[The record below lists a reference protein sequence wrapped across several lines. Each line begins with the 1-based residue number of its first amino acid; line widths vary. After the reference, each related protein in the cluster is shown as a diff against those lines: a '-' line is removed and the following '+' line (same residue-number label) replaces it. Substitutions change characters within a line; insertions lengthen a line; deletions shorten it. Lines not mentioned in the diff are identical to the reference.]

1 MPKDCHRTGCCKK
14 CFLFQE
20 INSNQHLLGQ
30 HKNVHSVV
38 HSEHLELISVLNRSC
53 RAGAVELMEKMHCV
67 VLSQSRLMYIFY
79 LTDTMPCVSRV
90 TWALLFMVLSS
101 SSLSHSWVSSQTAHY
116 KQHTYIF
123 LFYSW
128 QFGALWELS
137 KRWRIYPDINSP
149 VHILF
154 LSGKSSMHNEKWLKF
169 FVLTVTYILF
179 IDFYCIYSFIH
190 LFLFIYFI
198 YLYL

>member
-1 MPKDCHRTGCCKK
+1 MPKDCHGTGCCKK

-20 INSNQHLLGQ
+20 TNSNQQMSFVTLLGQ

-38 HSEHLELISVLNRSC
+38 HSEHLELISVLNQSC
-53 RAGAVELMEKMHCV
+53 SAGAVELMEKMYCV
-67 VLSQSRLMYIFY
+67 ALSGCRLMYIFY

-90 TWALLFMVLSS
+90 TSALLFMVLSL
-101 SSLSHSWVSSQTAHY
+101 SSLSHSWMSSQTALC

-137 KRWRIYPDINSP
+137 
-149 VHILF
+149 
-154 LSGKSSMHNEKWLKF
+154 
-169 FVLTVTYILF
+169 
-179 IDFYCIYSFIH
+179 
-190 LFLFIYFI
+190 
-198 YLYL
+198 

>member
-1 MPKDCHRTGCCKK
+1 MYVQWCIQSTW
-14 CFLFQE
+14 
-20 INSNQHLLGQ
+20 
-30 HKNVHSVV
+30 
-38 HSEHLELISVLNRSC
+38 SVLNRSC

-128 QFGALWELS
+128 QFGALWELRGGGFIQIS
-137 KRWRIYPDINSP
+137 IVQSIFCFYLVSP
-149 VHILF
+149 ACTM
-154 LSGKSSMHNEKWLKF
+154 KNDWN
-169 FVLTVTYILF
+169 
-179 IDFYCIYSFIH
+179 
-190 LFLFIYFI
+190 FLF
-198 YLYL
+198 